1 MPVLSAPPI
10 SLQEQSNRS
19 EENKMKIFKNLLAGA
34 AMLAVSGASSAWAEV
49 TVLGWPGGP
58 EEAALRKAAEAYNA
72 SAADADKVK
81 LIFFNRD
88 GFFDKLA
95 ADLAAGSK
103 EFDVN
108 LLATYAIGRYAPFMD
123 PIELPAT
130 AKDVFREKVLATMQ
144 YEGKQFGIP
153 TDLSMHF
160 MYYRKDLID
169 QLMSDAAWK
178 TRYGEI
184 SEKMMGK
191 KMEPKDPDQ
200 WTWEDWMA
208 TALFFTKEINPD
220 SPSRYGSVLQM
231 KNLLFNM
238 MIWHSAA
245 RANGG
250 DWMDADGKVTVDS
263 PAFRTALDIYKKLF
277 DAGASPKDSTTYE
290 YAEANAAF
298 GSGQAATML
307 QWNAAFGD
315 LDNKEKT
322 PAVAGKIGTVA
333 PPTGPAGRFTHIH
346 GLGLGL
352 NKASANKEG
361 ALKFINWL
369 ASAETMEL
377 YAKAGGSPA
386 LADALVAKVS
396 ADRPDLVKLGQFA
409 GAYGFVMN
417 GGTSAKALQVY
428 EAQAKEFT
436 AYWGGSKSL
445 DEALAAAT
453 ASMSELLKK

>member
-1 MPVLSAPPI
+1 MT
-10 SLQEQSNRS
+10 SL
-19 EENKMKIFKNLLAGA
+19 KALLAGA
-34 AMLAVSGASSAWAEV
+34 AMIAAMGAPAALAEV

-72 SAADADKVK
+72 TAADADKVK

-103 EFDVN
+103 DFDVN

-123 PIELPAT
+123 PITLPDS
-130 AKDVFREKVLATMQ
+130 AKAVFGDKVLATMQ
-144 YEGKQFGIP
+144 FGGKQYGVP
-153 TDLSMHF
+153 TDLSLHF

-169 QLMSDAAWK
+169 QLTSDPAWK
-178 TRYGEI
+178 KRYEEV
-184 SEKMMGK
+184 SQKELGK
-191 KMEPKDPDQ
+191 TLDPKDPDQ
-200 WTWEDWMA
+200 WTWDDWAA
-208 TALFFTKEINPD
+208 TALFFTKSINPD
-220 SPSRYGSVLQM
+220 SPTRYGAVLQM

-238 MIWHSAA
+238 MVWHSAA
-245 RANGG
+245 RAQGG
-250 DWMDADGKVTVDS
+250 DWMDASGKITVNS
-263 PAFRTALDIYKKLF
+263 PAFRTALELYKTLY
-277 DAGASPKDSTTYE
+277 DDGASPKDSTTYE

-315 LDNKEKT
+315 LDNKDKT

-352 NKASANKEG
+352 NKASEHKDS
-361 ALKFINWL
+361 ALKFIAWL
-369 ASAETMEL
+369 ATPEAMTI

-386 LADALVAKVS
+386 LTEDLTKPLA
-396 ADRPDLVKLGQFA
+396 ADRPDLVKLGEFA
-409 GAYGFVMN
+409 GKYGFVMT
-417 GGTSAKALQVY
+417 GGTAAKALQVY
-428 EAQAKEFT
+428 ELQAKEFT
-436 AYWGGSKSL
+436 AYWSGAKSL
-445 DEALAAAT
+445 DDAL
-453 ASMSELLKK
+453 SETEKGMADLLKP

>member
-1 MPVLSAPPI
+1 M
-10 SLQEQSNRS
+10 NRL
-19 EENKMKIFKNLLAGA
+19 KTLLASA
-34 AMLAVSGASSAWAEV
+34 AMFASLGISSAWAEV

-72 SAADADKVK
+72 KASDADKVK

-123 PIELPAT
+123 PIELPAS
-130 AKDVFREKVLATMQ
+130 AKDVFSDKVLATMQ
-144 YEGKQFGIP
+144 FGGKQYGIP
-153 TDLSMHF
+153 TDLSLHF
-160 MYYRKDLID
+160 MYFRKDLTD

-184 SEKMMGK
+184 SKKYMGMA
-191 KMEPKDPDQ
+191 MEPKDPDK
-200 WTWEDWMA
+200 WTWDDWML
-208 TALFFTKEINPD
+208 TSLFFTKSINPD
-220 SPSRYGSVLQM
+220 SPTRYGAVLQM

-238 MIWHSAA
+238 MVWHSAA
-245 RANGG
+245 RAQGG
-250 DWMDADGKVTVDS
+250 NWMDDKGKITVDS
-263 PAFRTALDIYKKLF
+263 PAFRTALELYKKLY
-277 DAGASPKDSTTYE
+277 DDGASPKDSTTYE

-307 QWNAAFGD
+307 QWNAAYGD

-333 PPTGPAGRFTHIH
+333 PPTGPDGRFTHIH

-352 NKASANKEG
+352 NKASEHKAE
-361 ALKFINWL
+361 ALKFLDWL
-369 ASAETMEL
+369 ATPDAMEL

-386 LADALVAKVS
+386 LADGLVAKV
-396 ADRPDLVKLGQFA
+396 ATERPDLVKLGQFA
-409 GAYGFVMN
+409 GQYGFVMN
-417 GGTSAKALQVY
+417 GGTAAKALQVY
-428 EAQAKEFT
+428 ELQAKEFT
-436 AYWGGSKSL
+436 AYWAGTKSL
-445 DEALAAAT
+445 DEALAETTKGMAD
-453 ASMSELLKK
+453 LLK